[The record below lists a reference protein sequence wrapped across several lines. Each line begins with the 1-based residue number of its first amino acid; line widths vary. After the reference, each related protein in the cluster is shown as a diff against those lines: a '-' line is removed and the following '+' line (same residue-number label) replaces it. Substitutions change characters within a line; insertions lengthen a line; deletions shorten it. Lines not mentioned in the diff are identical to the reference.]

1 MKRVAL
7 IAATL
12 LGAFLGGGTAS
23 AALPPCPDPL
33 PAGSVA
39 TGSRNIAA
47 RDLAEI
53 RDIGRIEP
61 MSFLEE
67 SPLGLSPNGQE
78 LAFILSRADVRN
90 NRYCRALIV
99 LNVRNGTP
107 RVVDIGGDFIPLRQ
121 DLRGLLAMTG
131 VADATPPRWS
141 PDGQWIAYLRRD
153 HGITQLWRVSRR
165 SRKAQPVTRSRVD
178 IEAFQW
184 RGDRLLIAS
193 RPGLQ
198 RAYRLRAEEGL
209 HGFRF
214 DDRFVPMREM
224 KPGIR
229 GDIPQRID
237 IVDPDTG
244 QQRPADTKSAASLIP
259 AASPGG
265 AREPLVKVNMLGG
278 ATAWL
283 ATRSPERY
291 PSVPTLG
298 FTSSTGTQ
306 TQCEDPV
313 CTGAVIGLWPT
324 PDGRSVWFGVRDRP
338 ERGATSFYRWIPGDK
353 RARLLQVTDDV
364 MTGCLRAGP
373 DLLCLHE
380 ASLTPRRLV
389 RFNPETNRQRLLFE
403 PNPEFRQFRPA
414 SVRRLRWKNNLGF
427 PAFGDLVLPPGYT
440 AGRLPLIVVQYRSRG
455 FLRGGTGDE
464 YPILPLAAK
473 GFAVLSVDKPNF
485 YAANT
490 VPEGLA
496 RWQDAERLNVKDW
509 NERKS
514 VASSVLS
521 GIAAARALG
530 AIDPAKVGITGLSDG
545 SSTAWYLLI
554 NSDAFAATAVSTC
567 CADPKTD
574 LLAGG
579 MAWAAE
585 REEMGYPSPVDDRP
599 DFWRPVSPAMN
610 ASRIR
615 TPVLLQLADEEAGR
629 ALEAFD
635 AFRRAKLPT
644 DMYIFSAE
652 HHVKT
657 QPAHRLAIYERVID
671 WFSFWLQGR
680 IDPDPAK
687 ADQFARWQ
695 TMQTVAKGR

>member
-1 MKRVAL
+1 M
-7 IAATL
+7 
-12 LGAFLGGGTAS
+12 
-23 AALPPCPDPL
+23 
-33 PAGSVA
+33 
-39 TGSRNIAA
+39 RNISA
-47 RDLAEI
+47 RDLAGI
-53 RDIGRIEP
+53 RDIGRSEP

-67 SPLGLSPNGQE
+67 SPLGLSPDGQE
-78 LAFILSRADVRN
+78 LAFILNRADVSA

-99 LNVRNGTP
+99 LNVHTGTP
-107 RVVDIGGDFIPLRQ
+107 RVVDTGGDFIALRQ
-121 DLRGLLAMTG
+121 DLRGLLGMTG

-141 PDGQWIAYLRRD
+141 PDGQWLAYLRRD
-153 HGITQLWRVSRR
+153 RGVTQLWRVSRR
-165 SRKAQPVTRSRVD
+165 SRKAQAVTRSRVD

-184 RGDRLLIAS
+184 LGEHLLVAS
-193 RPGLQ
+193 RPGLR

-209 HGFRF
+209 RGFRF
-214 DDRFVPMREM
+214 DDRFVPMRGM

-229 GDIPQRID
+229 GNIPQRVD
-237 IVDPDTG
+237 IVDPATG
-244 QQRPADTKSAASLIP
+244 RQWPADARSAALLIP
-259 AASPGG
+259 AASPAGPQ
-265 AREPLVKVNMLGG
+265 EPVLKVNMPGG
-278 ATAWL
+278 AAAWL

-291 PSVPTLG
+291 PSVPGLG
-298 FTSSTGTQ
+298 FTSPDGTQ
-306 TQCEDPV
+306 TLCQDSV
-313 CTGAVIGLWPT
+313 CTGAITGLWPT

-338 ERGATSFYRWIPGDK
+338 ERGATSFYRWTPRDK
-353 RARLLQVTDDV
+353 RARLLQVTEDV
-364 MTGCLRAGP
+364 IAGCLRAGP

-380 ASLTPRRLV
+380 ASLTPRRLIW
-389 RFNPETNRQRLLFE
+389 FDPETNRQKVLFE
-403 PNPEFRQFRPA
+403 PNPEFHHFRHA
-414 SVRRLRWKNNLGF
+414 SVRRLRWKNSFGF

-473 GFAVLSVDKPNF
+473 GFAVLSVDKPGF
-485 YAANT
+485 YATNT
-490 VPEGLA
+490 VPEGFA
-496 RWQDAERLNVKDW
+496 RWQDAERLNVSDW

-514 VASSVLS
+514 VASSLLS
-521 GIAAARALG
+521 GIDAVRALG
-530 AIDPAKVGITGLSDG
+530 VIDSAKVGITGLSDG
-545 SSTAWYLLI
+545 STTAWYLLI

-585 REEMGYPSPVDDRP
+585 REEMGYPSPIDDRP

-610 ASRIR
+610 AARIR

-635 AFRRAKLPT
+635 AFRRARLPT
-644 DMYIFSAE
+644 DMYIFPAE
-652 HHVKT
+652 HHVKM

-687 ADQFARWQ
+687 ADQYARWQ
-695 TMQTVAKGR
+695 ALQTAAKGR